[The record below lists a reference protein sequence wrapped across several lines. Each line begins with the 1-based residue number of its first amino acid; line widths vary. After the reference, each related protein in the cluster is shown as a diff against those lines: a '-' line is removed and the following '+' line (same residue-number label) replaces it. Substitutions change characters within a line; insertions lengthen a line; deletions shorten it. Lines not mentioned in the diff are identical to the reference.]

1 MNDVIGVLVV
11 CMSWSQDETA
21 GSLDIPWGLS
31 FVQSYKGPRKS
42 FYNNLNV
49 KSVTDNKL
57 FWTTVKPCFSDKS
70 AKLET
75 ITLVENG
82 NVISNDKD
90 IAEKF
95 NHFYGN
101 ILETLNI
108 EPYNEGSHNVD
119 HIQGPVLKAI
129 LKYQNHPS
137 IIKIKQNILQTKTFS
152 FQKISKEEI
161 EKQILSLDTS
171 KAQQQTDI
179 PTRII
184 KQCSDIFT
192 PYITQSIDLELKN
205 SYFPN
210 VLKKADIKPIYKK
223 KSRTEKSNYRPVS
236 ILPNISKIYEK
247 CIYEQLEKFF
257 DPIFSKHQFGF
268 RKGHSAQQCL
278 IFMVEKWKKCL
289 DTG

>member
-1 MNDVIGVLVV
+1 M
-11 CMSWSQDETA
+11 
-21 GSLDIPWGLS
+21 
-31 FVQSYKGPRKS
+31 
-42 FYNNLNV
+42 
-49 KSVTDNKL
+49 
-57 FWTTVKPCFSDKS
+57 
-70 AKLET
+70 
-75 ITLVENG
+75 
-82 NVISNDKD
+82 
-90 IAEKF
+90 
-95 NHFYGN
+95 GN

-108 EPYNEGSHNVD
+108 KPYNEGLHNVD

-129 LKYQNHPS
+129 FKYQNHPS

-152 FQKISKEEI
+152 FQKIRKEEI

-171 KAQQQTDI
+171 KARQQTDI
-179 PTRII
+179 PTRIV

-192 PYITQSIDLELKN
+192 PYITQNIDLELKK
-205 SYFPN
+205 SYFPD

-223 KSRTEKSNYRPVS
+223 NSRTEKSNYRPVS

-257 DPIFSKHQFGF
+257 EPIFSKHQFGF

-289 DTG
+289 DKGGIFGALLTDLSKAFDCIPHDLLITKLDAYGFDLPPLKFLNSYLSNRKQRIKINNAFSDLTDLHFGVPQRLIIRLYSI